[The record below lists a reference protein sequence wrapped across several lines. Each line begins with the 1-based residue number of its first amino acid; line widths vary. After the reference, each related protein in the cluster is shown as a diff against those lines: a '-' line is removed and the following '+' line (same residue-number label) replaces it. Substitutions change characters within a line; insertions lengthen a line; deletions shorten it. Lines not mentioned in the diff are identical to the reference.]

1 MKVLLDHDLP
11 KQLRLLLRGHLAL
24 TARQMSWDELSNG
37 RLIAVAQAQGFDIL
51 LTADKRMFQQQQHV
65 ERKISIILL
74 STPLMV
80 HLQPQV
86 GLISDAIERG
96 PLNPLRFPNQPTAKD
111 IQSRLNSRRSIAYER
126 IHHQTR

>member
-24 TARQMSWDELSNG
+24 TARQMSWEELSNG
-37 RLIAVAQAQGFDIL
+37 RLIAAAQAQGFDIL

-65 ERKISIILL
+65 ERSISIILL

-80 HLQPQV
+80 HLQPHIK
-86 GLISDAIERG
+86 LILDASKRATPGSFESVTIPESTHSKRHSK
-96 PLNPLRFPNQPTAKD
+96 PSKLT
-111 IQSRLNSRRSIAYER
+111 
-126 IHHQTR
+126 

>member
-24 TARQMSWDELSNG
+24 TARQMLWDELSNG

-96 PLNPLRFPNQPTAKD
+96 TPGSFE
-111 IQSRLNSRRSIAYER
+111 SITIPESTHSKRYSKPSKFS
-126 IHHQTR
+126 